1 MLRFWLDLGV
11 SGFRV
16 DAVNRLYE
24 VDPEH
29 YGGRYPDEPPS
40 GYSRYI
46 YLFISEAIRRINNVE
61 QLNNVNKSTLIYNS
75 SKQKN
80 RFTFVM

>member
-24 VDPEH
+24 VDPEN
-29 YGGRYPDEPPS
+29 YGGRYPDEPLS
-40 GYSRYI
+40 GYIPDIFI
-46 YLFISEAIRRINNVE
+46 YLFPRPTGGTI
-61 QLNNVNKSTLIYNS
+61 
-75 SKQKN
+75 
-80 RFTFVM
+80 M